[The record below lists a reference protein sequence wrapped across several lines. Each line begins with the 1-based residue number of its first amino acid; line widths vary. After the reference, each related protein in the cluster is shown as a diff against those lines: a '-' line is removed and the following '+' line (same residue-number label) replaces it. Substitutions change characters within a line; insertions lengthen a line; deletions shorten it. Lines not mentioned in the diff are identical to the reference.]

1 MQTMI
6 TQTTQPSNTGTAV
19 DVSKSVSTPIAADIA
34 AAVAALAKA
43 LQRRCWMVV
52 CAESCTG
59 GLLAAALTDM
69 PGSSAWFERGFV
81 TYSNAAK
88 IEHLGVQPGT
98 LTQYGAVSSQTAEQM
113 ALGALRAA
121 NVQLAIATTGI
132 AGPDGGTPGKPVGT
146 VCFGFAWRS
155 AEGQVHHRDCHTQTH
170 TRFFPGTRQQVRQA
184 SVAWALQQA
193 LRVLA

>member
-1 MQTMI
+1 MSASPHANAASQ
-6 TQTTQPSNTGTAV
+6 A
-19 DVSKSVSTPIAADIA
+19 AADIA

-43 LQRRCWMVV
+43 LQRRRWMVV

-59 GLLAAALTDM
+59 GLLAAALTDL

-113 ALGALRAA
+113 ALGALKAA
-121 NVQLAIATTGI
+121 NAHLAIATTGI
-132 AGPDGGTPGKPVGT
+132 AGPDGGTPDKPVGT

-155 AEGQVHHRDCHTQTH
+155 AEGHHRDCHTQTH